1 MSHYG
6 KFHQINTFHSDE
18 PKAENECETC
28 LAEALKIDPEN
39 VDALQTLANLRVI
52 RAKDSEAVHLLRR
65 VVKVMLNGKNIN
77 MFAKAYVFYRSKQP
91 SLC

>member
-6 KFHQINTFHSDE
+6 KFHQIRTLHSDE

-28 LAEALKIDPEN
+28 LALALKIDPEN

-65 VVKVMLNGKNIN
+65 VVKVMLNGKDITTLVRP
-77 MFAKAYVFYRSKQP
+77 FVFYRSK
-91 SLC
+91 